1 MIDAYKT
8 LLAHH
13 DTTPRA
19 EARLR
24 IAAQLASRFEAH
36 LQVTYAVLSPLVM
49 EPFVADGGAYV
60 AQELIQ
66 FQDRR
71 NREAKTRFET
81 LAAGL
86 PVVPQW
92 QPDEGD
98 PVGIMVQHSRYADL
112 IVLGQHIVGQSNDT
126 PPEFVARVVLGA
138 ACPVLV
144 VPYVG
149 HFETIG
155 QRPMLAWN
163 ATRESAR
170 AATAALPLLRQ
181 AAEVR
186 VVSFDARP
194 GQGGHGDLP
203 GADVATWLARHGVRP
218 TVSTTR
224 AHEVDAGN
232 QILSRAADENV
243 DLIVMGGYGH
253 SRAFEFVMGGAT
265 RTVLNTMTVPV
276 LFAH

>member
-8 LLAHH
+8 LLVHH
-13 DTTPRA
+13 DTTARA
-19 EARLR
+19 PMRLR
-24 IAAQLASRFEAH
+24 LAAHCAQQFEAH
-36 LQVTYAVLSPLVM
+36 LQVTYAVLSPMVM
-49 EPFVADGGAYV
+49 EPFVADGGAFV

-66 FQDRR
+66 FQERR
-71 NREAKTRFET
+71 DREARTRFQT
-81 LAAGL
+81 LAARL
-86 PVVPQW
+86 PVEPQW
-92 QPDEGD
+92 QTGEGD
-98 PVGIMVQHSRYADL
+98 PVSIIVQHSRYADL
-112 IVLGQHIVGQSNDT
+112 IVLGQHIPGQANDT
-126 PPEFVARVVLGA
+126 PPEFVTRVLLGA

-149 HFETIG
+149 DFESIG

-170 AATAALPLLRQ
+170 AATAAMPLLRR
-181 AAEVR
+181 APEVQ

-203 GADVATWLARHGVRP
+203 GADVATWLARHGCRP

-232 QILSRAADENV
+232 QILSRAADENT

-265 RTVLNTMTVPV
+265 RTVLNAMTVPV

>member
-8 LLAHH
+8 LLVHH
-13 DTTPRA
+13 DSTPRA

-24 IAAQLASRFEAH
+24 LAARIASSFEAH
-36 LQVTYAVLSPLVM
+36 LQTTYTVISAMLM
-49 EPFVADGGAYV
+49 EPFVVDGGAYV

-71 NREAKTRFET
+71 NREARTRFET
-81 LAAGL
+81 VAASL

-92 QPDEGD
+92 QTGEGD
-98 PVGIMVQHSRYADL
+98 PVSVMVQHSRYADL
-112 IVLGQHIVGQSNDT
+112 IVLGQHIAGQSNDT

-149 HFETIG
+149 HFETVG

-170 AATAALPLLRQ
+170 AATSALPFLRR
-181 AAEVR
+181 APEVQ

-232 QILSRAADENV
+232 QLLSRAADDAV

-265 RTVLNTMTVPV
+265 RTVLSAMTVPV